1 MSDPIF
7 RQLGEQLS
15 PEEEGELMRQ
25 LAAAYR
31 EHEASERSPEV
42 ERITRLIRVRLEE
55 DEALARGALTHRGD
69 GWRDRTDLE

>member
-15 PEEEGELMRQ
+15 PEEESELMRQ

-31 EHEASERSPEV
+31 EQEAREQSPEV
-42 ERITRLIRVRLEE
+42 ERITKLIRKRLEE
-55 DEALARGALTHRGD
+55 EQTAGGD
-69 GWRDRTDLE
+69 GCDAPEAI